1 MAFGL
6 GHLRLAPHAFWSL
19 SMRELDAI
27 AGGMFGPNHSADQ
40 LKRTELDALLERFPD
55 QQR

>member
-27 AGGMFGPNHSADQ
+27 ARGMFGPNHSADQ